1 MTGEHAAA
9 QVRVSRIATICL
21 GLVGTVLAMNVSRI
35 GTLLEIANKLINAFS
50 GPLFGIYL
58 LAMFSRRATSGAV
71 LTAGLVGTIVS
82 YYVAY
87 HTAIGFLWP
96 STFGLA
102 ATVATASTIGAI
114 NALMG
119 VAQPR
124 DGQHLTWYAV
134 MNASAE
140 AQPLT

>member
-1 MTGEHAAA
+1 
-9 QVRVSRIATICL
+9 
-21 GLVGTVLAMNVSRI
+21 MNVSRI
-35 GTLLEIANKLINAFS
+35 GTLLEIWSKVINAFS

-71 LTAGLVGTIVS
+71 LIAGLAGSLVS

-102 ATVATASTIGAI
+102 ATVAIGA
-114 NALMG
+114 ALGAIATAAAGAMP
-119 VAQPR
+119 AH
-124 DGQHLTWYAV
+124 GQHLTWYAV
-134 MNASAE
+134 MDAPTE